1 MSDWSLKTKV
11 AFYTWLAL
19 LLISLSTF
27 AVGFSG
33 HVATLLAGPWL
44 SLKTQAVIH
53 TGISAVMTAV
63 KFVTV
68 PLLLALTPFA
78 RRHPTFEGW
87 TDWSKARFRE
97 LETIAKA
104 PLALARVQFCHV
116 KTLFSR
122 RGPGRKSEEAV

>member
-33 HVATLLAGPWL
+33 HVVTLLAAPWL
-44 SLKTQAVIH
+44 CLKTQAVIH
-53 TGISAVMTAV
+53 TAISAVMTAV

-68 PLLLALTPFA
+68 PLLLMLTPFA
-78 RRHPTFEGW
+78 RHHPTFEGW
-87 TDWSKARFRE
+87 TDWGKARFRE
-97 LETIAKA
+97 LEAIAKA
-104 PLALARVQFCHV
+104 PFALARLQFYHV
-116 KTLFSR
+116 KSLFSR
-122 RGPGRKSEEAV
+122 RGPGQKSEEAV